1 MEKDVKKAMPSDFR
15 GESPSARRRRR
26 GSRSRGR
33 NVGGTAR
40 RPRARTAGLIRLPTV
55 RQPVPSQPIPG
66 RG

>member
-1 MEKDVKKAMPSDFR
+1 MEKDVEKALPSDYKGR
-15 GESPSARRRRR
+15 SRSRRRRS

-66 RG
+66 RS